1 MPDTVPEG
9 QLRPPVSI
17 AERAVAMIQDLLQGT
32 LDGADDELAELA
44 GRLHPRAVKKV
55 AEFVEIVKNN
65 GAQVAIG
72 LNGRE
77 VALRNPDEV
86 NQAMRR
92 LSTRNIVEATTT
104 MTGILIGMIPSR
116 SSFEF
121 RERNTDEPIQGKG
134 RTRARIPLQDGSNLH
149 QQGGDNK
156 DTPGP
161 SGPEPTQI
169 HPAANSRTGGIPTS
183 VFKRRQPRSNDTN
196 LLPKGSSGS
205 DYPLPDRSRQT
216 GHHRRPAPPGT
227 TNTGGCPR
235 TGRKLMQGGV
245 DFKIKAPTAD
255 NRVWTS
261 PKVDPN
267 LILTSPNRA

>member
-121 RERNTDEPIQGKG
+121 RERNTDEPIQGRVG
-134 RTRARIPLQDGSNLH
+134 HELEFPYRM
-149 QQGGDNK
+149 
-156 DTPGP
+156 
-161 SGPEPTQI
+161 
-169 HPAANSRTGGIPTS
+169 AATYTNREVIIEI
-183 VFKRRQPRSNDTN
+183 RRVQVGQSQPRYT
-196 LLPKGSSGS
+196 LLQIVG
-205 DYPLPDRSRQT
+205 L
-216 GHHRRPAPPGT
+216 A
-227 TNTGGCPR
+227 
-235 TGRKLMQGGV
+235 
-245 DFKIKAPTAD
+245 
-255 NRVWTS
+255 
-261 PKVDPN
+261 DPN
-267 LILTSPNRA
+267 ERL